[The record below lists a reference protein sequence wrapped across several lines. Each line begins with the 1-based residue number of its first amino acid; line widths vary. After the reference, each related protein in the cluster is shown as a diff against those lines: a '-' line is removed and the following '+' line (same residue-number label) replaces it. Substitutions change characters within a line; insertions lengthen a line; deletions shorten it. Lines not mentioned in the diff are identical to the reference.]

1 MGLVLCMALAF
12 IPAAAAE
19 REGVETIPAAAA
31 GDLDRAEEL
40 YRGGDYSGA
49 LQAFARAEAVG
60 ARSGLLYYRMGYCKS
75 QAGDHAANLE
85 LKNKAIPY
93 FERQIKK
100 RVGGPDPYYYLAAVY
115 YQDLGDAAKGDEVTL
130 RAVKA
135 AKGGKLGKELAGDQI
150 FRVGRLYEFAKGHFE
165 RPPSR
170 DVAQAE
176 EMEAKRLEA
185 YRRAVEKLS
194 ADPEGSQVY
203 LTLALTEVG
212 KAARAAGD
220 TAGAIEAFG
229 QLSNMNPLNDVAGSA
244 LLEIALAASREGDLE
259 TANKVFRSIRG
270 PDGPKTQ
277 AQYGMRLAQKA
288 LDHGKLPEEYDG
300 QPIVGLDRG
309 TLERGIQAS
318 AAVLREAILAQA
330 AAEEAGVSE
339 ADVPDLEEVE
349 RQRGLFLAMLLSYM
363 NQGHLIREFVVA
375 NQLIPFL
382 FR

>member
-1 MGLVLCMALAF
+1 MGLVLCMALAS

-170 DVAQAE
+170 DAAQAE

-229 QLSNMNPLNDVAGSA
+229 QLSNMDPLNDVAGSA
-244 LLEIALAASREGDLE
+244 LLEIALASSREGDLE

-277 AQYGMRLAQKA
+277 AQYGMRRRRKLSTGCGWPKKHWTTGSFLRSTTGSRSWAWTAA
-288 LDHGKLPEEYDG
+288 LWSAVSRQARRSSGRPSLRRLPRRR
-300 QPIVGLDRG
+300 PASPRRTCRTWRRSSASVGSSWPCCSP
-309 TLERGIQAS
+309 T
-318 AAVLREAILAQA
+318 
-330 AAEEAGVSE
+330 
-339 ADVPDLEEVE
+339 
-349 RQRGLFLAMLLSYM
+349 
-363 NQGHLIREFVVA
+363 
-375 NQLIPFL
+375 
-382 FR
+382 